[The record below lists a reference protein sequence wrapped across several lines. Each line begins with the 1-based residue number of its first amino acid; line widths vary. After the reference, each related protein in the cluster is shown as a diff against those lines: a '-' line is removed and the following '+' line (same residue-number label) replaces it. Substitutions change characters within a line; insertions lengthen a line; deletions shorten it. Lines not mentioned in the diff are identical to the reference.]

1 MENLLRTKN
10 ECKRMPSIIIERDE
24 RLAVTIDKTLKISVN
39 KNCIMVQDEHG
50 TMVHPASD
58 ISEIRMEI
66 NRQLVSSI
74 KGTAYDNS
82 AIYIWKI
89 SDKYHHPCIKTG
101 VHTEEVYAFIMKH
114 MYGMEDSDDDED
126 EVLSCYSAPKP
137 RTYGSGILGTR

>member
-1 MENLLRTKN
+1 
-10 ECKRMPSIIIERDE
+10 MPSITIERDE

-50 TMVHPASD
+50 TTLHPAAD

-82 AIYIWKI
+82 ALYIWKI
-89 SDKYHHPCIKTG
+89 SDKYHHPSIKAG
-101 VHTEEVYAFIMKH
+101 ARTEEVYAFIMKH
-114 MYGMEDSDDDED
+114 MYGMDDLEEEDSDDA
-126 EVLSCYSAPKP
+126 LSCYSAPPKP
-137 RTYGSGILGTR
+137 RTYGSGILGTK